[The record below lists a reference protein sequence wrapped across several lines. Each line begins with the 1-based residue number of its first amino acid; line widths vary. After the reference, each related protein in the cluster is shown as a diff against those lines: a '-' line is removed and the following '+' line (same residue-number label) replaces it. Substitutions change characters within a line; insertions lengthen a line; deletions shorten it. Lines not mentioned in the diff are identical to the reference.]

1 MRAGSD
7 MVARRERSLWLDQR
21 GSALIEGA
29 AVIPL
34 LIALVFGVFE
44 FSWLFYQQHLVAIGL
59 HDAADYLAR
68 SPDPCNSA
76 SRTWKAEQQ
85 HAKNLATHGSPSG
98 GAARVRGWTA
108 QMVTTKCSKID
119 NPVGRNGLSR
129 FRGASVYVV
138 TASTQFT
145 YPSLGFLNLLHL
157 RSPVISASYSE
168 RAIAAR

>member
-1 MRAGSD
+1 
-7 MVARRERSLWLDQR
+7 MVARREPSLWLDQQ

-29 AVIPL
+29 VVIPL

-68 SPDPCNSA
+68 SPDPCNAA
-76 SRTWKAEQQ
+76 SRAWKAEQQ
-85 HAKNLATHGSPSG
+85 HAKNLATHGSLSG

-108 QMVTTKCSKID
+108 EMVSTKCSKIA
-119 NPVGRNGLSR
+119 NPVERNGLSR

-138 TASTQFT
+138 TASTAFT
-145 YPSLGFLNLLHL
+145 YPSLGFLGLLHL